1 MIKDLIVN
9 LTAGEGRD
17 VAGPYA
23 ISIAETFGAH
33 VAGIAFNYEPV
44 IPPTIMGS
52 IPASL
57 IDSQRAANETAAA
70 GAIATFDAA
79 AKRAGVSFETRTVT
93 AGLAGAADRFG
104 AMARRFDLSVVAQ
117 GEPDKAAPEELI
129 AEGALFGSGR
139 PVVVVPYIQKS
150 GVKLDRVMVAW
161 DASRNAARAVA
172 DAMPFLHKAKAIEV
186 VIVASER
193 PKSDEIPGADIGHH
207 LARHGLKVE
216 VKRIVA
222 AGTDVADTILSHAAD
237 TSADFIV
244 MGGYGHSRLREFIL
258 GGATRGILSSM
269 TIPVLMS
276 H

>member
-1 MIKDLIVN
+1 MIKDLLVN
-9 LTAGEGRD
+9 LSEGARD

-23 ISIAETFGAH
+23 ISIAETFDAH
-33 VAGIAFNYEPV
+33 AAAVAFSYEPV
-44 IPPTIMGS
+44 IPATIMGG

-57 IDSQRAANETAAA
+57 IEQQRTDNEKAARDAVHKFE
-70 GAIATFDAA
+70 AA
-79 AKRAGVSFETRTVT
+79 AKREGISFESRILSASVP
-93 AGLAGAADRFG
+93 GAADMFG

-117 GEPDKAAPEELI
+117 SEADRLAPEEVI
-129 AEGALFGSGR
+129 VEGALFASGR
-139 PVVVVPYIQKS
+139 PVIVVPYIQKS
-150 GVKLDRVMVAW
+150 GLKLDRVIVAW

-172 DAMPFLHKAKAIEV
+172 DALPLLAKAKAIDV

-193 PKSDEIPGADIGHH
+193 PKSDELPGADIGQH

-222 AGTDVADTILSHAAD
+222 TDTDVADTLLSHAAD
-237 TSADFIV
+237 TAADFMV
-244 MGGYGHSRLREFIL
+244 MGGYGHSRLREFVL